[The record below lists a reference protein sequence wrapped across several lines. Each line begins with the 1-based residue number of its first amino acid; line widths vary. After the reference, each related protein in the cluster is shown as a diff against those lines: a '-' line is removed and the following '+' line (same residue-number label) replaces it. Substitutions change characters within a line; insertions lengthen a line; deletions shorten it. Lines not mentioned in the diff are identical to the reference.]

1 VIDRE
6 TEIRPMSSA
15 RYLVRRA
22 ARHYGLFLVVLA
34 AGLVGTAAVVRYT
47 DQVYRS
53 ESVILYRNSRAG
65 AGDSSDSSRRVAS
78 RLQDMLM
85 SRERIGR
92 VIKDLSL
99 YPRLKNR
106 DVAADEMRKKIG
118 FKARDGN
125 TFLVTFDAE
134 SPAVAQAAVAHL
146 SSTLIEDNSRLQGKE
161 AEDTRRF
168 LDQERQRLG
177 LEVKAKEAAMT
188 AFLRNHPEALGRS
201 EGSGAPA
208 GMDELQREM
217 ERLRGAGD
225 GRPAT
230 DADAIASVR
239 RAETDFDTAQRDYND
254 KAQRLTVQHP
264 DMIIARSKI
273 KQAEANLQQA
283 REAAGLTR
291 PPQAK
296 EGGGGQVQA
305 LEREMARMRR
315 RASAGS
321 RPTRQQLEVSVLF
334 ESMRHDL
341 EQARGR
347 LAGLEDKQF
356 QAGMAA
362 KLETSSDIGQLAI
375 LDPASR
381 PGLPLVDVR
390 KKTAIAGILLALVL
404 AAAAA
409 VLRGRGDDR
418 IHDSDD
424 AEWLTGKP
432 VLVLLPPPP
441 RERRSDALG

>member
-1 VIDRE
+1 MIDRE
-6 TEIRPMSSA
+6 SEIRPMSSA

-34 AGLVGTAAVVRYT
+34 TGLVGTAAVVRYT
-47 DQVYRS
+47 DQIYRS
-53 ESVILYRNSRAG
+53 ESVILYRSSRAG

-106 DVAADEMRKKIG
+106 DEAADEMRKKIG

-125 TFLVTFDAE
+125 TFLVTYDAE
-134 SPAVAQAAVAHL
+134 SPAVAQAAVARL
-146 SSTLIEDNSRLQGKE
+146 SSTLIEDNARLQGKE

-168 LDQERQRLG
+168 LDHERQRLG

-188 AFLRNHPEALGRS
+188 AFLRNHPDALGRI
-201 EGSGAPA
+201 EGGGAPA

-217 ERLRGAGD
+217 ERLRGAPSD
-225 GRPAT
+225 GRP
-230 DADAIASVR
+230 DPDAIAGVR
-239 RAETDFDTAQRDYND
+239 RAETDFDAAQRDYND
-254 KAQRLTVQHP
+254 KSQRLTVQHP

-296 EGGGGQVQA
+296 EGGDGQVQA

-321 RPTRQQLEVSVLF
+321 RPSRQQLEVSVLF

-362 KLETSSDIGQLAI
+362 KLETDSEIGQLAV

-390 KKTAIAGILLALVL
+390 KKVAIAGIFLALVL

-409 VLRGRGDDR
+409 VLRARGDDR

-424 AEWLTGKP
+424 AEWLAGKP